1 MKTKPIEPKK
11 IPAGSEFRY
20 YKDFVV
26 QDIIIQPYNT
36 RFRLKV
42 YKTPNGGY
50 VSGQLPAYLNGKHF
64 GPTLIRFILYQ
75 YYQCHVTQPLL
86 LEQLREF
93 DIDISVG
100 QLNNFLIR

>member
-1 MKTKPIEPKK
+1 MPKK

-86 LEQLREF
+86 LEQLRELN
-93 DIDISVG
+93 IDISVG

>member
-1 MKTKPIEPKK
+1 MPKK

-42 YKTPNGGY
+42 YKTPNGG
-50 VSGQLPAYLNGKHF
+50 
-64 GPTLIRFILYQ
+64 
-75 YYQCHVTQPLL
+75 
-86 LEQLREF
+86 
-93 DIDISVG
+93 
-100 QLNNFLIR
+100 